1 MNKQE
6 SMSNERITVSVV
18 MPTLNAERTIERAL
32 MSIRSQTIHQ
42 ECVEILVIDGGSTD
56 RTREIAAHY
65 GAVIIENPDVIP
77 ERAKS
82 IGLQMAKGDYL
93 IKMDADEYFVSDDQI
108 VLRLNMFRSNPDI
121 KCILTDRLL
130 TPRKSDIACA
140 YLNDVGDPFSY
151 FVYQLKGSVLKTF
164 QKNVLPA
171 KDGDQQRFILRFGKD
186 DLLPIGDGGASMVD
200 MRYIRATFAECMEQT
215 AFASTIC
222 NDIIAETNLVGC
234 IEGDDIIHDSS
245 ARFLGYIR
253 KLKFRVVNNVHNVQS
268 SGFSARADYNPTLN
282 KRKYLYPVY
291 CLTLVWP
298 ILDAIY
304 LSLTRRNATYLLH
317 IIYVYYVMVQV
328 CLQTLLK
335 LLNVKKENIR
345 YG

>member
-6 SMSNERITVSVV
+6 SMSNENITVSVV

-32 MSIRSQTIHQ
+32 MSIRSQTIPQ

-65 GAVIIENPDVIP
+65 GAVIIENLDVIP

-82 IGLQMAKGDYL
+82 IGLQLAKGDYL
-93 IKMDADEYFVSDDQI
+93 IKMDADEYFVSADQI
-108 VLRLNMFRSNPDI
+108 MLRLNMFQANPDI

-130 TPRKSDIACA
+130 TPRKSDVACA
-140 YLNDVGDPFSY
+140 YLNDAGDPFSY

-164 QKNVLPA
+164 QKNELSA
-171 KDGDQQRFILRFGKD
+171 RDGDRKFVLRFGKD
-186 DLLPIGDGGASMVD
+186 ELLPIGDGGASMVD
-200 MRYIRATFAECMEQT
+200 MRYIRATFAEHIEQT

-222 NDIIAETNLVGC
+222 NDIIEKTKLVGC
-234 IEGDDIIHDSS
+234 MEGDDIIHDSS
-245 ARFLGYIR
+245 ARFFGYLR
-253 KLKFRVVNNVHNVQS
+253 KLKFRVINNIHNVQS
-268 SGFSARADYNPTLN
+268 SGFSARADFNRTLN
-282 KRKYLYPVY
+282 KRKYLYPIY

-298 ILDAIY
+298 IFDAIY
-304 LSLTRRNATYLLH
+304 LSITRRNATYLLH

-335 LLNVKKENIR
+335 LLNLKKKNIR